1 MFNFDF
7 LAFREKLVELGP
19 RRRYFLLSLQLV
31 AEIEAREVPHL
42 LSVELKN
49 FTDDG
54 GDGDDGRNVFRRDG
68 KYCKNSIKSERV
80 HSEQSN

>member
-7 LAFREKLVELGP
+7 LAFREKLVKLGL
-19 RRRYFLLSLQLV
+19 RRRYFLLSLELV

-54 GDGDDGRNVFRRDG
+54 GDDGGGNIFRRDG
-68 KYCKNSIKSERV
+68 KYCKNSIESERTQ
-80 HSEQSN
+80 SEQSS